1 MYRAS
6 LLSCV
11 ISLVAMGCSS
21 KGGLP
26 DGGQGGTSTTGGT
39 TITGNGGTTGTGGTV
54 VIATGGTIASGGT
67 VVIAVGGAIASGG
80 TAVIATG
87 GTTAS
92 GSGGA
97 TASAGCDKDLSGTWD
112 LFASST
118 GTGIIRG
125 TLLVS
130 KDGFSFT
137 SGSAQ
142 LDFSGT
148 GTKSATWKYSGYYG
162 PTTRLISVQNTPA
175 TVDSGSFPLALG
187 GQWILTSNS
196 ETCTLNVTPGS
207 VTGKCT
213 GRANDYN
220 VGGDDWPWEL
230 MDSPQ
235 NRVNYT
241 ISQSATAASQFG
253 EFGGTWS
260 AHSDTGSG
268 QGCTFR
274 LENNTATSSCRASN
288 SFNGSLR
295 LAIGADCVASGVT
308 PGGAEVSA
316 RRR

>member
-1 MYRAS
+1 MYRAA
-6 LLSCV
+6 LLFSVCAV
-11 ISLVAMGCSS
+11 SLVAMGCSG
-21 KGGLP
+21 KKGLP
-26 DGGQGGTSTTGGT
+26 GGGQGGTSTTGGT
-39 TITGNGGTTGTGGTV
+39 TVTETGGTSGIGGAQV
-54 VIATGGTIASGGT
+54 TATGGTSG
-67 VVIAVGGAIASGG
+67 IGGALV
-80 TAVIATG
+80 TATG
-87 GTTAS
+87 GTTGG

-97 TASAGCDKDLSGTWD
+97 TATAGCDQDLSGTWD

-125 TLLVS
+125 TLVVS

-137 SGSAQ
+137 ANSAQ
-142 LDFSGT
+142 LVYTGT
-148 GTKSATWKYSGYYG
+148 GSKSATWKYSGYYG

-175 TVDSGSFPLALG
+175 TLDSGSFPLALG
-187 GQWILTSNS
+187 GQWILTSSS

-213 GRANDYN
+213 GRASDYN
-220 VGGDDWPWEL
+220 VGGDDWPWDL

-235 NRVNYT
+235 NRVSYT
-241 ISQSATAASQFG
+241 ISRSATAASQFG

-268 QGCTFR
+268 QGCTFK
-274 LENNTATSSCRASN
+274 LENNTATSTCRASN
-288 SFNGSLR
+288 SFNGNLH
-295 LAIGADCVASGVT
+295 LTIGADCVASGIT